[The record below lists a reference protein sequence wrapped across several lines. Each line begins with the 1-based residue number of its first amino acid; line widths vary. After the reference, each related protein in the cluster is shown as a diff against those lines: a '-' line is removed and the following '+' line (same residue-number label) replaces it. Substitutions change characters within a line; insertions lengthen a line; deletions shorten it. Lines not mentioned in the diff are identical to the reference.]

1 MSRTRNNRPEILAQC
16 KHPLRVCNGIPP
28 DFHPKQ
34 CISPA
39 QRLFLR
45 EPRCLRIGDPDDRG
59 HRPPETL
66 SGPPGSGCELVN
78 EQMFDCMIMHPDAW
92 TSTTTQDTPP
102 SNRRSQPRP
111 RSARSAPIELVFDEQ
126 MFDTIRYLY
135 GATIVR
141 CNHQRY
147 DTETHRNGQEGGVGG
162 APRSLAWDSDN
173 G

>member
-45 EPRCLRIGDPDDRG
+45 EPRCLRIDDPDDRG
-59 HRPPETL
+59 HRHPETL

-78 EQMFDCMIMHPDAW
+78 EQMFDCMIMQQNAW

-102 SNRRSQPRP
+102 IEQKFATPPTVCPIRPDRTGVRRTNVRYD
-111 RSARSAPIELVFDEQ
+111 PIP
-126 MFDTIRYLY
+126 
-135 GATIVR
+135 VR
-141 CNHQRY
+141 CNYCMMQPSKIR
-147 DTETHRNGQEGGVGG
+147 HRNTPQRAGGGCGG
-162 APRSLAWDSDN
+162 RTPFTRMGLR
-173 G
+173 